1 MPFNVCYNN
10 QKYYLENN
18 SNDKQYKKECLSVQ
32 TQYNTFLRFET

>member
-18 SNDKQYKKECLSVQ
+18 SNDKQYKNWMFVSA
-32 TQYNTFLRFET
+32 NAI